1 MRWILGQREQNR
13 RERRPY
19 MKIVATGATSFVGS
33 GAVKA
38 LLERG
43 HKVYAVLRKGSVK
56 ADRLLTNGVQPEN
69 LVILEEDLGSLER
82 LPEQIKEPCDV
93 FLHMGWKGAGSDS
106 RAASAVQEENAED
119 ALKAVRAA
127 KTLGCRRFL
136 FTGSQAEYGIH
147 ETLMGEETE
156 CRPTSPYG
164 TAKLKVRTEA
174 EVLCRSLSMDY
185 GHARIFST
193 YGIGD
198 HPWSLLSS
206 CIKTFL
212 SGGVMEMGACI
223 QDWNFMYI
231 DDAGRAIAM
240 LCEYQ
245 ESLMEHGCV
254 YNLGGPMEETG
265 PLKNF
270 VEIVYEMCGKQGSC
284 VYGVR
289 KPNAEG
295 VVNLIPD
302 LTKMKKVIGWEPEVR
317 FRDGITRVIE
327 SARTS

>member
-1 MRWILGQREQNR
+1 
-13 RERRPY
+13 

-43 HKVYAVLRKGSVK
+43 HKVYAVLRKGSSK
-56 ADRLLTNGVQPEN
+56 ADRLLINGAMPEN

-82 LPEQIKEPCDV
+82 LAEQIPEPCDV

-106 RAASAVQEENAED
+106 RSAAAIQEENAKD
-119 ALKAVRAA
+119 SLNAVQAA
-127 KTLGCRRFL
+127 KALGCRRFV
-136 FTGSQAEYGIH
+136 FTGSQAEYGVH
-147 ETLMGEETE
+147 DALMNEETG

-164 TAKLKVRTEA
+164 EAKLKVRIEA
-174 EVLCRSLSMDY
+174 EALCRKLSMDY

-198 HPWSLLSS
+198 HPWSLLST
-206 CIKTFL
+206 CVNTFL
-212 SGGVMEMGACI
+212 SGGVMEMGACT

-231 DDAGRAIAM
+231 DDAGRAVAM

-245 ESLMEHGCV
+245 KSLMEQGCV
-254 YNLGGPMEETG
+254 YNLGGPMDETG
-265 PLKNF
+265 PLKHF
-270 VEIVYEMCGKQGSC
+270 VETVYEMCGRKGSC

-302 LTKMKKVIGWEPEVR
+302 LTKMKRVIGWEPSVR
-317 FRDGITRVIE
+317 FRDGMARVIE
-327 SARTS
+327 SVRPS

>member
-1 MRWILGQREQNR
+1 
-13 RERRPY
+13 

-206 CIKTFL
+206 CVKTFL
-212 SGGVMEMGACI
+212 SGGVMEMGACT

>member
-1 MRWILGQREQNR
+1 
-13 RERRPY
+13 

-43 HKVYAVLRKGSVK
+43 HKVYAVLRKGSSK
-56 ADRLLTNGVQPEN
+56 ADRLLINGAMPEN

-82 LPEQIKEPCDV
+82 LAEQIPEPCDV

-106 RAASAVQEENAED
+106 RSAAAIQEENAKD
-119 ALKAVRAA
+119 SLNAVQAA
-127 KTLGCRRFL
+127 KALGCRRFV
-136 FTGSQAEYGIH
+136 FTGSQAEYGVH
-147 ETLMGEETE
+147 DALMNEETG

-164 TAKLKVRTEA
+164 EAKLKVRIEA
-174 EVLCRSLSMDY
+174 EALCRKLSIDY

-198 HPWSLLSS
+198 HPWSLLST
-206 CIKTFL
+206 CVNTFL
-212 SGGVMEMGACI
+212 SGGVMEMGACT

-231 DDAGRAIAM
+231 DDAGRAVAM

-245 ESLMEHGCV
+245 KSLMEQGCV
-254 YNLGGPMEETG
+254 YNLGGPMDETG
-265 PLKNF
+265 PLKHF
-270 VEIVYEMCGKQGSC
+270 VETVYEMCGRKGSC

-302 LTKMKKVIGWEPEVR
+302 LTKMKRVIGWEPRVR
-317 FRDGITRVIE
+317 FRDGMARVIE
-327 SARTS
+327 SVRPS

>member
-1 MRWILGQREQNR
+1 
-13 RERRPY
+13 

-43 HKVYAVLRKGSVK
+43 HKVYAVLRKGSSK
-56 ADRLLTNGVQPEN
+56 ADRLLINGAMPEN

-82 LPEQIKEPCDV
+82 LAEQIPEPCDV

-106 RAASAVQEENAED
+106 RSAAAIQEENAKD
-119 ALKAVRAA
+119 SLNAVQAA
-127 KTLGCRRFL
+127 KTLGCRRFV
-136 FTGSQAEYGIH
+136 FTGSQAEYGVH
-147 ETLMGEETE
+147 DALMNEETG

-164 TAKLKVRTEA
+164 EAKLKVRIEA
-174 EVLCRSLSMDY
+174 EALCRKLSMDY

-198 HPWSLLSS
+198 HPWSLLST
-206 CIKTFL
+206 CVNTFL
-212 SGGVMEMGACI
+212 SGGVMEMGACT

-231 DDAGRAIAM
+231 DDAGRAVAM

-245 ESLMEHGCV
+245 KSLMEQGCV
-254 YNLGGPMEETG
+254 YNLGGPMDETG
-265 PLKNF
+265 PLKHF
-270 VEIVYEMCGKQGSC
+270 VETVYEMCGRKGSC

-302 LTKMKKVIGWEPEVR
+302 LTKMKRVIGWEPRVR
-317 FRDGITRVIE
+317 FRDGMARVIE
-327 SARTS
+327 SVRPS

>member
-1 MRWILGQREQNR
+1 
-13 RERRPY
+13 

-43 HKVYAVLRKGSVK
+43 HKVYAVLRKGSSK
-56 ADRLLTNGVQPEN
+56 ADRLLINGAMPEN

-82 LPEQIKEPCDV
+82 LAEQIPEPCDV

-106 RAASAVQEENAED
+106 RSAAAIQEENAKD
-119 ALKAVRAA
+119 SLNAVQAA
-127 KTLGCRRFL
+127 KALGCRRFV
-136 FTGSQAEYGIH
+136 FTGSQAEYGVH
-147 ETLMGEETE
+147 DALMNEETG

-164 TAKLKVRTEA
+164 EAKLKVRIEA
-174 EVLCRSLSMDY
+174 EALCRKLSVDY

-198 HPWSLLSS
+198 HPWSLLST
-206 CIKTFL
+206 CVNTFL
-212 SGGVMEMGACI
+212 SGGVMEMGACT

-231 DDAGRAIAM
+231 DDAGRAVAM

-245 ESLMEHGCV
+245 KSLMEQGCV
-254 YNLGGPMEETG
+254 YNLGGPMDETG
-265 PLKNF
+265 PLKHF
-270 VEIVYEMCGKQGSC
+270 VETVYEMCGRKGSC

-302 LTKMKKVIGWEPEVR
+302 LTKMKRVIGWEPRVR
-317 FRDGITRVIE
+317 FRDGMARVIE
-327 SARTS
+327 SVRPS

>member
-1 MRWILGQREQNR
+1 
-13 RERRPY
+13 

-43 HKVYAVLRKGSVK
+43 HKVYAVLRKGSSK
-56 ADRLLTNGVQPEN
+56 ADRLLINGAMPEN

-82 LPEQIKEPCDV
+82 LAEQIPEPCDV

-106 RAASAVQEENAED
+106 RSAAAIQEENAKD
-119 ALKAVRAA
+119 SLNAVQAA
-127 KTLGCRRFL
+127 KALGCRRFV
-136 FTGSQAEYGIH
+136 FTGSQAEYGVH
-147 ETLMGEETE
+147 DALMNEETG

-164 TAKLKVRTEA
+164 EANLKVRIEA
-174 EVLCRSLSMDY
+174 EALCRKLSMDY

-198 HPWSLLSS
+198 HPWSLLST
-206 CIKTFL
+206 CVNTFL
-212 SGGVMEMGACI
+212 SGGVMEMGACT

-231 DDAGRAIAM
+231 DDAGRAVAM

-245 ESLMEHGCV
+245 KSLMEQGCV
-254 YNLGGPMEETG
+254 YNLGGPMDETG
-265 PLKNF
+265 PLKHF
-270 VEIVYEMCGKQGSC
+270 VETVYEMCGRKGSC

-302 LTKMKKVIGWEPEVR
+302 LTKMKRVIGWEPRVR
-317 FRDGITRVIE
+317 FRDGMARVIE
-327 SARTS
+327 SVRPS

>member
-1 MRWILGQREQNR
+1 
-13 RERRPY
+13 

-43 HKVYAVLRKGSVK
+43 HKVYAVLRKGSAK
-56 ADRLLTNGVQPEN
+56 ADRLLINGAMPEN

-82 LPEQIKEPCDV
+82 LAEQIPEPCDV

-106 RAASAVQEENAED
+106 RSAAAIQEENAKD
-119 ALKAVRAA
+119 SLNAVQAA
-127 KTLGCRRFL
+127 KALGCRRFV
-136 FTGSQAEYGIH
+136 FTGSQAEYGVH
-147 ETLMGEETE
+147 DALMNEETG

-164 TAKLKVRTEA
+164 EAKLKVRIEA
-174 EVLCRSLSMDY
+174 EALCRKLSMDY

-198 HPWSLLSS
+198 HPWSLLST
-206 CIKTFL
+206 CVNTFL
-212 SGGVMEMGACI
+212 SGGVMEMGACT

-231 DDAGRAIAM
+231 DDAGRAVAM

-245 ESLMEHGCV
+245 KSLMEQGCV
-254 YNLGGPMEETG
+254 YNLGGPMDETG
-265 PLKNF
+265 PLKHF
-270 VEIVYEMCGKQGSC
+270 VETVYEMCGRKGSC

-302 LTKMKKVIGWEPEVR
+302 LTKMKRVIGWEPRVR
-317 FRDGITRVIE
+317 FRDGMARVIE
-327 SARTS
+327 SVRPS

>member
-1 MRWILGQREQNR
+1 
-13 RERRPY
+13 

-43 HKVYAVLRKGSVK
+43 HKVYAVLRKGSSK
-56 ADRLLTNGVQPEN
+56 ADRLLINGAMPEN

-82 LPEQIKEPCDV
+82 LAEQIPEPCDV

-106 RAASAVQEENAED
+106 RSAAAIQEENAKD
-119 ALKAVRAA
+119 SLNAVQAA
-127 KTLGCRRFL
+127 KALGCRRFV
-136 FTGSQAEYGIH
+136 FTGSQAEYGVH
-147 ETLMGEETE
+147 DALMNEETG

-164 TAKLKVRTEA
+164 EAKLKVRIEA
-174 EVLCRSLSMDY
+174 EALCRKLSMDY

-198 HPWSLLSS
+198 HPWSLLST
-206 CIKTFL
+206 CVNTFL
-212 SGGVMEMGACI
+212 SGGVMEMGACT

-231 DDAGRAIAM
+231 DDAARAVAM

-245 ESLMEHGCV
+245 KSLMEQGCV
-254 YNLGGPMEETG
+254 YNLGGPMDETG
-265 PLKNF
+265 PLKHF
-270 VEIVYEMCGKQGSC
+270 VETVYEMCGRKGSC

-302 LTKMKKVIGWEPEVR
+302 LTKMKRVIGWEPRVR
-317 FRDGITRVIE
+317 FRDGMARVIE
-327 SARTS
+327 SVRPS

>member
-1 MRWILGQREQNR
+1 
-13 RERRPY
+13 

-43 HKVYAVLRKGSVK
+43 HKVYAVLRKGSSK
-56 ADRLLTNGVQPEN
+56 ADRLLINGAMPEN

-82 LPEQIKEPCDV
+82 LAEQIPEPCDV

-106 RAASAVQEENAED
+106 RSAAAIQEENAKD
-119 ALKAVRAA
+119 SLNAV
-127 KTLGCRRFL
+127 
-136 FTGSQAEYGIH
+136 QAEYGVH
-147 ETLMGEETE
+147 DALMNEETG

-164 TAKLKVRTEA
+164 EAKLKVRIEA
-174 EVLCRSLSMDY
+174 EALCRKLSMDY

-198 HPWSLLSS
+198 HPWSLLST
-206 CIKTFL
+206 CVNTFL
-212 SGGVMEMGACI
+212 SGGVMEMGACT

-231 DDAGRAIAM
+231 DDAGRAVAM

-245 ESLMEHGCV
+245 KSLMEQGCV
-254 YNLGGPMEETG
+254 YNLGGPMDETG
-265 PLKNF
+265 PLKHF
-270 VEIVYEMCGKQGSC
+270 VETVYEMCGRKGSC

-302 LTKMKKVIGWEPEVR
+302 LTKMKRVIGWEPRVR
-317 FRDGITRVIE
+317 FRDGMARVIE
-327 SARTS
+327 SVRPS

>member
-1 MRWILGQREQNR
+1 
-13 RERRPY
+13 

-43 HKVYAVLRKGSVK
+43 HKVYAVLRKGSSK
-56 ADRLLTNGVQPEN
+56 ADRLLINGAMPEN

-82 LPEQIKEPCDV
+82 LAEQIPEPCDV

-106 RAASAVQEENAED
+106 RSAAAIQKENAKDSLNAVQ
-119 ALKAVRAA
+119 AA
-127 KTLGCRRFL
+127 KALGCRRFV
-136 FTGSQAEYGIH
+136 FTGSQAEYGVH
-147 ETLMGEETE
+147 DALMNEETG

-164 TAKLKVRTEA
+164 EAKLKVRIEA
-174 EVLCRSLSMDY
+174 EALCRKLSMDY

-198 HPWSLLSS
+198 HPWSLLST
-206 CIKTFL
+206 CVNTFL
-212 SGGVMEMGACI
+212 SGGVMEMGACT

-231 DDAGRAIAM
+231 DDAGRAVAM

-245 ESLMEHGCV
+245 KSLMEQGCV
-254 YNLGGPMEETG
+254 YNLGGPMDETG
-265 PLKNF
+265 PLKHF
-270 VEIVYEMCGKQGSC
+270 VETVYEMCGRKGSC

-302 LTKMKKVIGWEPEVR
+302 LTKMKRVIGREPRVR
-317 FRDGITRVIE
+317 FRDGMARVIE
-327 SARTS
+327 SVRPS

>member
-1 MRWILGQREQNR
+1 
-13 RERRPY
+13 

-33 GAVKA
+33 GAVKT

-43 HKVYAVLRKGSVK
+43 HKVYAVLRKGSSK
-56 ADRLLTNGVQPEN
+56 ADRLLINGAMPEN

-82 LPEQIKEPCDV
+82 LAEQIPEPCDV

-106 RAASAVQEENAED
+106 RSAAAIQEENAKD
-119 ALKAVRAA
+119 SLNAVQAA
-127 KTLGCRRFL
+127 KALGCRRFV
-136 FTGSQAEYGIH
+136 FTGSQAEYGVH
-147 ETLMGEETE
+147 DALMNEETG

-164 TAKLKVRTEA
+164 EAKLKVRIEA
-174 EVLCRSLSMDY
+174 EALCRKLSMDY

-198 HPWSLLSS
+198 HPWSLLST
-206 CIKTFL
+206 CVNTFL
-212 SGGVMEMGACI
+212 SGGVMEMGACT

-231 DDAGRAIAM
+231 DDAGRAVAM

-245 ESLMEHGCV
+245 KSLMEQGCV
-254 YNLGGPMEETG
+254 YNLGGPMDETG
-265 PLKNF
+265 PLKHF
-270 VEIVYEMCGKQGSC
+270 VETVYEMCGRKGSC

-302 LTKMKKVIGWEPEVR
+302 LTKMKRVIGWEPRVR
-317 FRDGITRVIE
+317 FRDGMARVIE
-327 SARTS
+327 SVRPS

>member
-1 MRWILGQREQNR
+1 
-13 RERRPY
+13 

-43 HKVYAVLRKGSVK
+43 HKVYAVLRKGSSK
-56 ADRLLTNGVQPEN
+56 ADRLLINGAMPEN

-82 LPEQIKEPCDV
+82 LAEQIPEPCDV

-106 RAASAVQEENAED
+106 RSAAAIQEENAKD
-119 ALKAVRAA
+119 SLNAVQAA
-127 KTLGCRRFL
+127 KALGCRRFV
-136 FTGSQAEYGIH
+136 FTGSQAEYGVH
-147 ETLMGEETE
+147 DALMNEETG

-164 TAKLKVRTEA
+164 EAKLKVRIEA
-174 EVLCRSLSMDY
+174 EALCRKLSMDY

-198 HPWSLLSS
+198 HPWSLLST
-206 CIKTFL
+206 CVNTFL
-212 SGGVMEMGACI
+212 SGGVMEMGACT

-231 DDAGRAIAM
+231 DDAGRAVAM

-245 ESLMEHGCV
+245 KSLMEQGCV
-254 YNLGGPMEETG
+254 YNLGGPRDETG
-265 PLKNF
+265 PLKHL
-270 VEIVYEMCGKQGSC
+270 VETVYEMCGRKGSC

-302 LTKMKKVIGWEPEVR
+302 LTKMKRVIGWEPRVR
-317 FRDGITRVIE
+317 FRDGMARVIE
-327 SARTS
+327 SVRPS

>member
-1 MRWILGQREQNR
+1 
-13 RERRPY
+13 

-43 HKVYAVLRKGSVK
+43 HKVYAVLRKGSSK
-56 ADRLLTNGVQPEN
+56 ADRLLINGAMPEN

-82 LPEQIKEPCDV
+82 LAEQIPEPCDV

-106 RAASAVQEENAED
+106 RSAAAIQKENAKDSLNAVQ
-119 ALKAVRAA
+119 AA
-127 KTLGCRRFL
+127 KALGCRRFV
-136 FTGSQAEYGIH
+136 FTGSQAEYGVH
-147 ETLMGEETE
+147 DALMNEETG

-164 TAKLKVRTEA
+164 EAKLKVRIEA
-174 EVLCRSLSMDY
+174 EALCRKLSMDY

-198 HPWSLLSS
+198 HPWSLLST
-206 CIKTFL
+206 CVNTFL
-212 SGGVMEMGACI
+212 SGGVMEMGACT

-231 DDAGRAIAM
+231 DDAGRAVAM

-245 ESLMEHGCV
+245 KSLMEQGCV
-254 YNLGGPMEETG
+254 YNLGGPMDETG
-265 PLKNF
+265 PLKHF
-270 VEIVYEMCGKQGSC
+270 VETVYEMCGRKGSC

-302 LTKMKKVIGWEPEVR
+302 LTKMKRVIGWEPRVR
-317 FRDGITRVIE
+317 FRDGMAQVIE
-327 SARTS
+327 SVRPS

>member
-1 MRWILGQREQNR
+1 
-13 RERRPY
+13 

-43 HKVYAVLRKGSVK
+43 HKVYAVLRKGSSK
-56 ADRLLTNGVQPEN
+56 ADRLLINGAMPEN

-82 LPEQIKEPCDV
+82 LAEQIPEPCDV

-106 RAASAVQEENAED
+106 RSAAAIQEENAKD
-119 ALKAVRAA
+119 SLNAVQAA
-127 KTLGCRRFL
+127 KALGCRRFV
-136 FTGSQAEYGIH
+136 FTGSQAEYGVH
-147 ETLMGEETE
+147 DALMNEETG

-164 TAKLKVRTEA
+164 EAKLKVRIEA
-174 EVLCRSLSMDY
+174 EALCRKLSMDY

-198 HPWSLLSS
+198 HPWSLLST
-206 CIKTFL
+206 CVNTFL
-212 SGGVMEMGACI
+212 SGGVMEMGACT

-231 DDAGRAIAM
+231 DDAGRAVAM

-245 ESLMEHGCV
+245 KSLMEQGCV
-254 YNLGGPMEETG
+254 YNLGGPMDETG
-265 PLKNF
+265 PLKHF
-270 VEIVYEMCGKQGSC
+270 VETVYEMCGRKGSC

-302 LTKMKKVIGWEPEVR
+302 LTKMKRVIGWEPRVR
-317 FRDGITRVIE
+317 FRDGMARVID
-327 SARTS
+327 SVRPS

>member
-1 MRWILGQREQNR
+1 
-13 RERRPY
+13 

-43 HKVYAVLRKGSVK
+43 HKVYAVLRKGSSK
-56 ADRLLTNGVQPEN
+56 ADRLLINGAMPEK

-82 LPEQIKEPCDV
+82 LAEQIPEPCDV

-106 RAASAVQEENAED
+106 RSAAAIQKENAKDSLNAVQ
-119 ALKAVRAA
+119 AA
-127 KTLGCRRFL
+127 KALGCRRFV
-136 FTGSQAEYGIH
+136 FTGSQAEYGVH
-147 ETLMGEETE
+147 DALMNEETG

-164 TAKLKVRTEA
+164 EAKLKVRIEA
-174 EVLCRSLSMDY
+174 EALCRKLSMDY

-198 HPWSLLSS
+198 HPWSLLST
-206 CIKTFL
+206 CVNTFL
-212 SGGVMEMGACI
+212 SGGVMEMGACT

-231 DDAGRAIAM
+231 DDAGRAVAM

-245 ESLMEHGCV
+245 KSLMEQGCV
-254 YNLGGPMEETG
+254 YNLGGPMDETG
-265 PLKNF
+265 PLKHF
-270 VEIVYEMCGKQGSC
+270 VETVYEMCGRKGSC

-302 LTKMKKVIGWEPEVR
+302 LTKMKRVIGWEPRVR
-317 FRDGITRVIE
+317 FRDGMARVIE
-327 SARTS
+327 SVRPS

>member
-1 MRWILGQREQNR
+1 
-13 RERRPY
+13 

-43 HKVYAVLRKGSVK
+43 HKVYAVLSKGSSK
-56 ADRLLTNGVQPEN
+56 ADRLLINGAMPEN

-82 LPEQIKEPCDV
+82 LAEQIPEPCDV

-106 RAASAVQEENAED
+106 RSAAAIQEENAKD
-119 ALKAVRAA
+119 SLNAVQAA
-127 KTLGCRRFL
+127 KALGCRRFV
-136 FTGSQAEYGIH
+136 FTGSQAEYGVH
-147 ETLMGEETE
+147 DALMNEETG

-164 TAKLKVRTEA
+164 EAKLKVRIEA
-174 EVLCRSLSMDY
+174 EALCRKLSMDY

-198 HPWSLLSS
+198 HPWSLLST
-206 CIKTFL
+206 CVNTFL
-212 SGGVMEMGACI
+212 SGGVMEMGACT

-231 DDAGRAIAM
+231 DDAGRAVAM

-245 ESLMEHGCV
+245 KSLMEQGCV
-254 YNLGGPMEETG
+254 YNLGGPMDETG
-265 PLKNF
+265 PLKHF
-270 VEIVYEMCGKQGSC
+270 VETVYEMCGRKGSC

-302 LTKMKKVIGWEPEVR
+302 LTKMKRVIGWEPRVR
-317 FRDGITRVIE
+317 FRDGMARVIE
-327 SARTS
+327 SVRPS

>member
-1 MRWILGQREQNR
+1 
-13 RERRPY
+13 

-43 HKVYAVLRKGSVK
+43 HKVYAVLRKGSSK
-56 ADRLLTNGVQPEN
+56 ADRLLINGAMPEN

-82 LPEQIKEPCDV
+82 LAEQIPEPCDV

-106 RAASAVQEENAED
+106 RSAAAIQKENAKDSLNAVQ
-119 ALKAVRAA
+119 AA
-127 KTLGCRRFL
+127 KALGCRRFV
-136 FTGSQAEYGIH
+136 FTGSQAEYGVH
-147 ETLMGEETE
+147 DALMNEETG

-164 TAKLKVRTEA
+164 EAKLKVQIEA
-174 EVLCRSLSMDY
+174 EALCRKLSMDY

-198 HPWSLLSS
+198 HPWSLLST
-206 CIKTFL
+206 CVNTFL
-212 SGGVMEMGACI
+212 SGGVMEMGACT

-231 DDAGRAIAM
+231 DDAGRAVAM

-245 ESLMEHGCV
+245 KSLMEQGCV
-254 YNLGGPMEETG
+254 YNLGGPMDETG
-265 PLKNF
+265 PLKHF
-270 VEIVYEMCGKQGSC
+270 VETVYEMCGRKGSC

-302 LTKMKKVIGWEPEVR
+302 LTKMKRVIGWEPRVR
-317 FRDGITRVIE
+317 FRDGMARVIE
-327 SARTS
+327 SVRPS

>member
-1 MRWILGQREQNR
+1 
-13 RERRPY
+13 

-43 HKVYAVLRKGSVK
+43 HKVYAVLRKGSSK
-56 ADRLLTNGVQPEN
+56 ADRLLINGAMPEN

-82 LPEQIKEPCDV
+82 LAEQIPEPCDV

-106 RAASAVQEENAED
+106 RSAAAIQKENAKDSLNAVQ
-119 ALKAVRAA
+119 AA
-127 KTLGCRRFL
+127 KALGCRRFV
-136 FTGSQAEYGIH
+136 FTGSQAEYGVH
-147 ETLMGEETE
+147 DALMNEETG

-164 TAKLKVRTEA
+164 EAKLKVRIEA
-174 EVLCRSLSMDY
+174 EALCRKLSMDY

-198 HPWSLLSS
+198 HPWSLLST
-206 CIKTFL
+206 CVNTFL
-212 SGGVMEMGACI
+212 SGGVMEMGACT
-223 QDWNFMYI
+223 QDCNFMYI
-231 DDAGRAIAM
+231 DDAGRAVAM

-245 ESLMEHGCV
+245 KSLMEQGCV
-254 YNLGGPMEETG
+254 YNLGGPMDETG
-265 PLKNF
+265 PLKHF
-270 VEIVYEMCGKQGSC
+270 VETVYEMCGRKGSC

-302 LTKMKKVIGWEPEVR
+302 LTKMKRVIGWEPRVR
-317 FRDGITRVIE
+317 FRDGMARVIE
-327 SARTS
+327 SVRPS

>member
-1 MRWILGQREQNR
+1 
-13 RERRPY
+13 

-38 LLERG
+38 LLECG
-43 HKVYAVLRKGSVK
+43 HKVYAVLRKGSSK
-56 ADRLLTNGVQPEN
+56 ADRLLINGAMPEN

-82 LPEQIKEPCDV
+82 LAEQIPEPCDV

-106 RAASAVQEENAED
+106 RSAAAIQEENAKD
-119 ALKAVRAA
+119 SLNAVQAA
-127 KTLGCRRFL
+127 KALGCRRFV
-136 FTGSQAEYGIH
+136 FTGSQAEYGVH
-147 ETLMGEETE
+147 DALMNEETG

-164 TAKLKVRTEA
+164 EAKLKVRIEA
-174 EVLCRSLSMDY
+174 EALCRKLSMDY

-198 HPWSLLSS
+198 HPWSLLST
-206 CIKTFL
+206 CVNTFL
-212 SGGVMEMGACI
+212 SGGVMEMGACT

-231 DDAGRAIAM
+231 DDAGRAVAM

-245 ESLMEHGCV
+245 KSLMEQGCV
-254 YNLGGPMEETG
+254 YNLGGPMDETG
-265 PLKNF
+265 PLKHF
-270 VEIVYEMCGKQGSC
+270 VETVYEMCGRKGSC

-302 LTKMKKVIGWEPEVR
+302 LTKMKRVIGWEPRVR
-317 FRDGITRVIE
+317 FRDGMARVIE
-327 SARTS
+327 SVRPS

>member
-1 MRWILGQREQNR
+1 
-13 RERRPY
+13 

-43 HKVYAVLRKGSVK
+43 HKVYAVLRKGSSK
-56 ADRLLTNGVQPEN
+56 ADRLLINGAMPEN

-82 LPEQIKEPCDV
+82 LAEQIPEPCDV

-106 RAASAVQEENAED
+106 RSAAAIQEENAKD
-119 ALKAVRAA
+119 SLNAVQAA
-127 KTLGCRRFL
+127 KALGCRRFV
-136 FTGSQAEYGIH
+136 FTGPQAEYGVH
-147 ETLMGEETE
+147 DALMNEETG

-164 TAKLKVRTEA
+164 EAKLKVRIEA
-174 EVLCRSLSMDY
+174 EALCRKLSMDY

-198 HPWSLLSS
+198 HPWSLLST
-206 CIKTFL
+206 CVNTFL
-212 SGGVMEMGACI
+212 SGGVMEMGACT

-231 DDAGRAIAM
+231 DDAGRAVAM

-245 ESLMEHGCV
+245 KSLMEQGCV
-254 YNLGGPMEETG
+254 YNLGGPMDETG
-265 PLKNF
+265 PLKHF
-270 VEIVYEMCGKQGSC
+270 VETVYEMCGRKGSC

-302 LTKMKKVIGWEPEVR
+302 LTKMKRVIGWEPRVR
-317 FRDGITRVIE
+317 FRDGMARVIE
-327 SARTS
+327 SVRPS

>member
-1 MRWILGQREQNR
+1 
-13 RERRPY
+13 

-43 HKVYAVLRKGSVK
+43 HKVYAVLRKGSSK
-56 ADRLLTNGVQPEN
+56 ADRLLINGAMPEN

-82 LPEQIKEPCDV
+82 LAEQIPEPCDV

-106 RAASAVQEENAED
+106 RSAAAIQEENAKD
-119 ALKAVRAA
+119 SLNAVQAA
-127 KTLGCRRFL
+127 KALGCRRFV
-136 FTGSQAEYGIH
+136 FTGSQAEYGVH
-147 ETLMGEETE
+147 DALMNEETG

-164 TAKLKVRTEA
+164 EAKLKVRIEA
-174 EVLCRSLSMDY
+174 EALCRKLSMDY

-198 HPWSLLSS
+198 HPGSLLST
-206 CIKTFL
+206 CVNTFL
-212 SGGVMEMGACI
+212 LGGVMEMGACT

-231 DDAGRAIAM
+231 DDAGRAVAM

-245 ESLMEHGCV
+245 KSLMEQGCV
-254 YNLGGPMEETG
+254 YNLGGPMDETG
-265 PLKNF
+265 PLKHF
-270 VEIVYEMCGKQGSC
+270 VETVYEMCGRKGSC

-302 LTKMKKVIGWEPEVR
+302 LTKMKRVIGWEPRVR
-317 FRDGITRVIE
+317 FRDGMARVIE
-327 SARTS
+327 SVRPS

>member
-1 MRWILGQREQNR
+1 
-13 RERRPY
+13 

-43 HKVYAVLRKGSVK
+43 HKVYAVLRKGSSK
-56 ADRLLTNGVQPEN
+56 ADRLLINGAMPEN
-69 LVILEEDLGSLER
+69 LVILEEDMGSLER
-82 LPEQIKEPCDV
+82 LAEQIPEPCDV

-106 RAASAVQEENAED
+106 RSAAAIQKENAKDSLNAVQ
-119 ALKAVRAA
+119 AA
-127 KTLGCRRFL
+127 KALGCRRFV
-136 FTGSQAEYGIH
+136 FTGSQAEYGVH
-147 ETLMGEETE
+147 DALMNEETG

-164 TAKLKVRTEA
+164 EAKLKVRIEA
-174 EVLCRSLSMDY
+174 EALCRKLSMDY

-198 HPWSLLSS
+198 HPWSLLST
-206 CIKTFL
+206 CVNTFL
-212 SGGVMEMGACI
+212 SGGVMEMGACT

-231 DDAGRAIAM
+231 DDAGRAVAM

-245 ESLMEHGCV
+245 KSLMEQGCV
-254 YNLGGPMEETG
+254 YNLGGPMDETG
-265 PLKNF
+265 PLKHF
-270 VEIVYEMCGKQGSC
+270 VETVYEMCGRKGSC

-302 LTKMKKVIGWEPEVR
+302 LTKMKRVIGWEPRVR
-317 FRDGITRVIE
+317 FRDGMARVIE
-327 SARTS
+327 SVRPS

>member
-1 MRWILGQREQNR
+1 
-13 RERRPY
+13 

-43 HKVYAVLRKGSVK
+43 HKVYAVLRKGSSK
-56 ADRLLTNGVQPEN
+56 ADRLLINGAMPEN

-82 LPEQIKEPCDV
+82 LAEQIPEPCDV

-106 RAASAVQEENAED
+106 RSAAAIQKENAKDSLNAVQ
-119 ALKAVRAA
+119 AA
-127 KTLGCRRFL
+127 KALGCRRFV
-136 FTGSQAEYGIH
+136 FTGSQAEYGVH
-147 ETLMGEETE
+147 DALMGEETG

-164 TAKLKVRTEA
+164 EAKLKVRIEA
-174 EVLCRSLSMDY
+174 EALCRKLSMDY

-198 HPWSLLSS
+198 HPWSLLST
-206 CIKTFL
+206 CVNTFL
-212 SGGVMEMGACI
+212 SGGVMEMGACT

-231 DDAGRAIAM
+231 DDAGRAVAM

-245 ESLMEHGCV
+245 KSLMEQGCV
-254 YNLGGPMEETG
+254 YNLGGPMDETG
-265 PLKNF
+265 PLKHF
-270 VEIVYEMCGKQGSC
+270 VETVYEMCGRKGSC

-302 LTKMKKVIGWEPEVR
+302 LTKMKRVIGWEPRVR
-317 FRDGITRVIE
+317 FRDGMARVIE
-327 SARTS
+327 SVRPS

>member
-1 MRWILGQREQNR
+1 
-13 RERRPY
+13 

-43 HKVYAVLRKGSVK
+43 HKVYAVLRKGSSK
-56 ADRLLTNGVQPEN
+56 ADRLLINGAMPEN

-82 LPEQIKEPCDV
+82 LAEQIPEPCDV

-106 RAASAVQEENAED
+106 RSAAAIQEENAKD
-119 ALKAVRAA
+119 SLNAVQAA
-127 KTLGCRRFL
+127 KALGCRRFV
-136 FTGSQAEYGIH
+136 FTGSQAEYGVH
-147 ETLMGEETE
+147 DALMNEETG

-164 TAKLKVRTEA
+164 EAKLKVRIEA
-174 EVLCRSLSMDY
+174 EALCRKLSMDY

-198 HPWSLLSS
+198 HPWSLLST
-206 CIKTFL
+206 CVNTFL
-212 SGGVMEMGACI
+212 SGGVMEMGACT

-231 DDAGRAIAM
+231 DDAGRAVAM

-245 ESLMEHGCV
+245 KSLMEQGCV
-254 YNLGGPMEETG
+254 YNLGGPMDETG
-265 PLKNF
+265 PLKHF
-270 VEIVYEMCGKQGSC
+270 VETVYEMCGRKGSC

-302 LTKMKKVIGWEPEVR
+302 LTKMKRVIGWEPRVR
-317 FRDGITRVIE
+317 FRDGMARVIE
-327 SARTS
+327 SVRPS

>member
-1 MRWILGQREQNR
+1 
-13 RERRPY
+13 

-43 HKVYAVLRKGSVK
+43 HKVYAVLRKGSSK
-56 ADRLLTNGVQPEN
+56 ADRLLINGAMPEN

-82 LPEQIKEPCDV
+82 LAEQIPEPCDV
-93 FLHMGWKGAGSDS
+93 FLHMGWKGAGSGS
-106 RAASAVQEENAED
+106 RSAAAIQEENAKD
-119 ALKAVRAA
+119 SLNAVQAA
-127 KTLGCRRFL
+127 KALGCRRFV
-136 FTGSQAEYGIH
+136 FTGSQAEYGVH
-147 ETLMGEETE
+147 DALMNEETG

-164 TAKLKVRTEA
+164 EAKLKVRIEA
-174 EVLCRSLSMDY
+174 EALCRKLSMDY

-198 HPWSLLSS
+198 HPWSLLST
-206 CIKTFL
+206 CVNTFL
-212 SGGVMEMGACI
+212 SGGVMEMGACT

-231 DDAGRAIAM
+231 DDAGRAVAM

-245 ESLMEHGCV
+245 KSLMEQGCV
-254 YNLGGPMEETG
+254 YNLGGPMDETG
-265 PLKNF
+265 PLKHF
-270 VEIVYEMCGKQGSC
+270 VETVYEMCGRKGSC

-302 LTKMKKVIGWEPEVR
+302 LTKMKRVIGWEPRVR
-317 FRDGITRVIE
+317 FRDGMARVIE
-327 SARTS
+327 SVRPS

>member
-1 MRWILGQREQNR
+1 
-13 RERRPY
+13 

-43 HKVYAVLRKGSVK
+43 HKVYAVLRKGSSK
-56 ADRLLTNGVQPEN
+56 ADRLLINGAMPEN

-82 LPEQIKEPCDV
+82 LAEQIPEPCDV

-106 RAASAVQEENAED
+106 RSAAAIQEENAKD
-119 ALKAVRAA
+119 SLNAVQAA
-127 KTLGCRRFL
+127 KALGCRRFV
-136 FTGSQAEYGIH
+136 FTGSQAEYGVH
-147 ETLMGEETE
+147 DALMNEETG

-164 TAKLKVRTEA
+164 EAKLKVRIEA
-174 EVLCRSLSMDY
+174 EALCRKLSMDY

-198 HPWSLLSS
+198 HPWSLLST
-206 CIKTFL
+206 CVNTFL
-212 SGGVMEMGACI
+212 SGGVMEMGACT

-231 DDAGRAIAM
+231 DDAGRAVAM

-245 ESLMEHGCV
+245 KSLMEQGCV
-254 YNLGGPMEETG
+254 YNLGGPMDETG
-265 PLKNF
+265 PLKHF
-270 VEIVYEMCGKQGSC
+270 VETVYEMCGRKGSC

-302 LTKMKKVIGWEPEVR
+302 LTKMKRVIGWEPRVR
-317 FRDGITRVIE
+317 FRDGMARVIG
-327 SARTS
+327 SVRPS

>member
-1 MRWILGQREQNR
+1 
-13 RERRPY
+13 

-43 HKVYAVLRKGSVK
+43 HKVYAVLRKGSSK
-56 ADRLLTNGVQPEN
+56 ADRLLINGAMPEN
-69 LVILEEDLGSLER
+69 LVILEEDIGSLER
-82 LPEQIKEPCDV
+82 LAEQIPEPCDV

-106 RAASAVQEENAED
+106 RSAAAIQKENAKDSLNAVQ
-119 ALKAVRAA
+119 AA
-127 KTLGCRRFL
+127 KALGCRRFV
-136 FTGSQAEYGIH
+136 FTGSQAEYGVH
-147 ETLMGEETE
+147 DALMNEETG

-164 TAKLKVRTEA
+164 EAKLKVRIEA
-174 EVLCRSLSMDY
+174 EALCRKLSMDY

-198 HPWSLLSS
+198 HPWSLLST
-206 CIKTFL
+206 CVNTFL
-212 SGGVMEMGACI
+212 SGGVMEMGACT

-231 DDAGRAIAM
+231 DDAGRAVAM

-245 ESLMEHGCV
+245 KSLMEQGCV
-254 YNLGGPMEETG
+254 YNLGGPMDETG
-265 PLKNF
+265 PLKHF
-270 VEIVYEMCGKQGSC
+270 VETVYEMCGRKGSC

-302 LTKMKKVIGWEPEVR
+302 LTKMKRVIGWEPRVR
-317 FRDGITRVIE
+317 FRDGMARVIE
-327 SARTS
+327 SVRPS

>member
-1 MRWILGQREQNR
+1 
-13 RERRPY
+13 

-43 HKVYAVLRKGSVK
+43 HKVYAVLRKGSSK
-56 ADRLLTNGVQPEN
+56 ADRLLINGAMPEN

-82 LPEQIKEPCDV
+82 LAEQIPEPCDV

-106 RAASAVQEENAED
+106 RSAAAIQEENAKD
-119 ALKAVRAA
+119 SLNAVQAA
-127 KTLGCRRFL
+127 KALGCRRFV
-136 FTGSQAEYGIH
+136 FTGSQAEYGVH
-147 ETLMGEETE
+147 DALMNEETG

-164 TAKLKVRTEA
+164 EAKLKVRIEA
-174 EVLCRSLSMDY
+174 EALCRKLSMDY

-198 HPWSLLSS
+198 HPWSLLST
-206 CIKTFL
+206 CVNTFL
-212 SGGVMEMGACI
+212 SGGVMEMGACT

-231 DDAGRAIAM
+231 DDAGRAVAM

-245 ESLMEHGCV
+245 KSLMEQGCV
-254 YNLGGPMEETG
+254 YNLGGPMDETG
-265 PLKNF
+265 PLKHF
-270 VEIVYEMCGKQGSC
+270 VETVYEMCGRKWSC

-302 LTKMKKVIGWEPEVR
+302 LTKMKRVIGWEPRVR
-317 FRDGITRVIE
+317 FRDGMARVIE
-327 SARTS
+327 SVRPS

>member
-1 MRWILGQREQNR
+1 
-13 RERRPY
+13 

-43 HKVYAVLRKGSVK
+43 HKVYAVLRNGSSK
-56 ADRLLTNGVQPEN
+56 ADRLLINGAMPEN

-82 LPEQIKEPCDV
+82 LAEQIPEPCDV

-106 RAASAVQEENAED
+106 RSAAAIQKENAKDSLNAVQ
-119 ALKAVRAA
+119 AA
-127 KTLGCRRFL
+127 KALGCRRFV
-136 FTGSQAEYGIH
+136 FTGSQAEYGVH
-147 ETLMGEETE
+147 DALMNEETG

-164 TAKLKVRTEA
+164 EAKLKVRIEA
-174 EVLCRSLSMDY
+174 EALCRKLSMDY

-198 HPWSLLSS
+198 HPWSLLST
-206 CIKTFL
+206 CVNTFL
-212 SGGVMEMGACI
+212 SGGVMEMGACT

-231 DDAGRAIAM
+231 DDAGRAVAM

-245 ESLMEHGCV
+245 KSLMEQGCV
-254 YNLGGPMEETG
+254 YNLGGPMDETG
-265 PLKNF
+265 PLKHF
-270 VEIVYEMCGKQGSC
+270 VETVYEMCGRKGSC

-302 LTKMKKVIGWEPEVR
+302 LTKMKRVIGWEPRVR
-317 FRDGITRVIE
+317 FRDGMARVIE
-327 SARTS
+327 SVRPS

>member
-1 MRWILGQREQNR
+1 
-13 RERRPY
+13 

-43 HKVYAVLRKGSVK
+43 HKVYAVLRKGSSK
-56 ADRLLTNGVQPEN
+56 ADRLLINGAMPEN

-82 LPEQIKEPCDV
+82 LAEPCDV

-106 RAASAVQEENAED
+106 RSAAAIQEENAKD
-119 ALKAVRAA
+119 SLNAVQAA
-127 KTLGCRRFL
+127 KALGCRRFV
-136 FTGSQAEYGIH
+136 FTGSQAEYGVH
-147 ETLMGEETE
+147 DALMNEETG

-164 TAKLKVRTEA
+164 EAKLKVRIEA
-174 EVLCRSLSMDY
+174 EALCRKLSMDY

-198 HPWSLLSS
+198 HPWSLLST
-206 CIKTFL
+206 CVNTFL
-212 SGGVMEMGACI
+212 SGGVMEMGACT

-231 DDAGRAIAM
+231 DDAGRAVAM

-245 ESLMEHGCV
+245 KSLMEQGCV
-254 YNLGGPMEETG
+254 YNLGGPMDETG
-265 PLKNF
+265 PLKHF
-270 VEIVYEMCGKQGSC
+270 VETVYEMCGRKGSC

-302 LTKMKKVIGWEPEVR
+302 LTKMKRVIGWEPRVR
-317 FRDGITRVIE
+317 FRDGMARVIE
-327 SARTS
+327 SVRPS

>member
-1 MRWILGQREQNR
+1 
-13 RERRPY
+13 

-43 HKVYAVLRKGSVK
+43 HKVYAVLRKGSSK
-56 ADRLLTNGVQPEN
+56 ADRLLINGSMPEN

-82 LPEQIKEPCDV
+82 LAEQIPEPCDV

-106 RAASAVQEENAED
+106 RSAAAIQEENAKD
-119 ALKAVRAA
+119 SLNAVQAA
-127 KTLGCRRFL
+127 KALGCRRFV
-136 FTGSQAEYGIH
+136 FTGSQAEYGVH
-147 ETLMGEETE
+147 DALMNEETG

-164 TAKLKVRTEA
+164 EAKLKVRIEA
-174 EVLCRSLSMDY
+174 EALCRKLSMDY

-198 HPWSLLSS
+198 HPWSLLST
-206 CIKTFL
+206 CVNTFL
-212 SGGVMEMGACI
+212 SGGVMEMGACT

-231 DDAGRAIAM
+231 DDAGRAVAM

-245 ESLMEHGCV
+245 KSLMEQGCV
-254 YNLGGPMEETG
+254 YNLGGPMDETG
-265 PLKNF
+265 PLKHF
-270 VEIVYEMCGKQGSC
+270 VETVYEMCGRKGSC

-302 LTKMKKVIGWEPEVR
+302 LTKMKRVIGWEPRVR
-317 FRDGITRVIE
+317 FRDGMARVIE
-327 SARTS
+327 SVRPS

>member
-1 MRWILGQREQNR
+1 
-13 RERRPY
+13 

-43 HKVYAVLRKGSVK
+43 HKVYAVLRKGSSK
-56 ADRLLTNGVQPEN
+56 ADRLLINGAMPEN

-82 LPEQIKEPCDV
+82 LAEQIPEPCDV

-106 RAASAVQEENAED
+106 RSAAAIQEENAKD
-119 ALKAVRAA
+119 SLNAVQAA
-127 KTLGCRRFL
+127 KALGCRRFV
-136 FTGSQAEYGIH
+136 FTGSQAEYGVH
-147 ETLMGEETE
+147 DALMNEETG

-164 TAKLKVRTEA
+164 EAKLKVRIEA
-174 EVLCRSLSMDY
+174 EALCRKLSMDY

-193 YGIGD
+193 YGIDD
-198 HPWSLLSS
+198 HPWSLLST
-206 CIKTFL
+206 CVNTFL
-212 SGGVMEMGACI
+212 SGGVMEMGACT

-231 DDAGRAIAM
+231 DDAGRAVAM

-245 ESLMEHGCV
+245 KSLMEQGCV
-254 YNLGGPMEETG
+254 YNLGGPMDETG
-265 PLKNF
+265 PLKHF
-270 VEIVYEMCGKQGSC
+270 VETVYEMCGRKGSC

-302 LTKMKKVIGWEPEVR
+302 LTKMKRVIGWEPRVR
-317 FRDGITRVIE
+317 FRDGMARVIE
-327 SARTS
+327 SVRPS

>member
-1 MRWILGQREQNR
+1 
-13 RERRPY
+13 

-43 HKVYAVLRKGSVK
+43 HKVYAVLRKGSSK
-56 ADRLLTNGVQPEN
+56 ADRLLINGAMPEN

-82 LPEQIKEPCDV
+82 LAEQIPEPCDV

-106 RAASAVQEENAED
+106 RSAAAIQEENAKD
-119 ALKAVRAA
+119 SLNAVQAA
-127 KTLGCRRFL
+127 KALGCRRFV
-136 FTGSQAEYGIH
+136 FTGSQAEYGVH
-147 ETLMGEETE
+147 DALMNEETG

-164 TAKLKVRTEA
+164 EAKLKVRIEA
-174 EVLCRSLSMDY
+174 EALCRKLSMDY

-193 YGIGD
+193 YGIRD
-198 HPWSLLSS
+198 HPWSLLST
-206 CIKTFL
+206 CVNTFL
-212 SGGVMEMGACI
+212 SGGVMEMGACT

-231 DDAGRAIAM
+231 DDAGRAVAM

-245 ESLMEHGCV
+245 KSLMEQGCV
-254 YNLGGPMEETG
+254 YNLGGPMDETG
-265 PLKNF
+265 PLKHF
-270 VEIVYEMCGKQGSC
+270 VETVYEMCGRKGSC

-302 LTKMKKVIGWEPEVR
+302 LTKMKRVIGWEPRVR
-317 FRDGITRVIE
+317 FRDGMARVIE
-327 SARTS
+327 SVRPS

>member
-1 MRWILGQREQNR
+1 
-13 RERRPY
+13 

-43 HKVYAVLRKGSVK
+43 HKVYAVLRKGSSK
-56 ADRLLTNGVQPEN
+56 ADRLLINGAMPEN

-82 LPEQIKEPCDV
+82 LAEQIPEPCDV

-106 RAASAVQEENAED
+106 RSAAAIQEENAKD
-119 ALKAVRAA
+119 SLNAVQAA
-127 KTLGCRRFL
+127 KALGCRRFV
-136 FTGSQAEYGIH
+136 FTGSQAEYGVH
-147 ETLMGEETE
+147 DALMNEETG

-164 TAKLKVRTEA
+164 EAKLKVRIEA
-174 EVLCRSLSMDY
+174 EALCRKLSMDY

-198 HPWSLLSS
+198 HPWSLLST
-206 CIKTFL
+206 CVNTFL
-212 SGGVMEMGACI
+212 SGGVMEMGTCT

-231 DDAGRAIAM
+231 DDAGRAVAM

-245 ESLMEHGCV
+245 KSLMEQGCV
-254 YNLGGPMEETG
+254 YNLGGPMDETG
-265 PLKNF
+265 PLKHF
-270 VEIVYEMCGKQGSC
+270 VETVYEMCGRKGSC

-302 LTKMKKVIGWEPEVR
+302 LTKMKRVIGWEPRVR
-317 FRDGITRVIE
+317 FRDGMARVIE
-327 SARTS
+327 SVRPS

>member
-1 MRWILGQREQNR
+1 
-13 RERRPY
+13 

-43 HKVYAVLRKGSVK
+43 HKVYAVLRKGSSK
-56 ADRLLTNGVQPEN
+56 ADRLLINGAMPEN

-82 LPEQIKEPCDV
+82 LAEQIPEPCDV

-106 RAASAVQEENAED
+106 RSAAAIQEENAKD
-119 ALKAVRAA
+119 SLNAVQAA
-127 KTLGCRRFL
+127 KALGCRRFV
-136 FTGSQAEYGIH
+136 FTGSQAEYGVH
-147 ETLMGEETE
+147 DALMNEETG

-164 TAKLKVRTEA
+164 EAKLKVRIEA
-174 EVLCRSLSMDY
+174 EALCRKLSMDY

-198 HPWSLLSS
+198 HPWSLLST
-206 CIKTFL
+206 CVNTFL
-212 SGGVMEMGACI
+212 SGGVMEMGACT

-231 DDAGRAIAM
+231 DDAGRAVAM

-245 ESLMEHGCV
+245 KSLMEQGCV
-254 YNLGGPMEETG
+254 YNLGGPMDETG
-265 PLKNF
+265 PLKHF
-270 VEIVYEMCGKQGSC
+270 VETVYEMCGRKGSC

-302 LTKMKKVIGWEPEVR
+302 LTKMKRVIGWEPKVR
-317 FRDGITRVIE
+317 FRDGMARVIE
-327 SARTS
+327 SVRPS

>member
-1 MRWILGQREQNR
+1 
-13 RERRPY
+13 

-43 HKVYAVLRKGSVK
+43 HKVYAVLRKGSSK
-56 ADRLLTNGVQPEN
+56 ADRLLINGAMPEN

-82 LPEQIKEPCDV
+82 LAEQIPEPCDV

-106 RAASAVQEENAED
+106 RSAAAIQEENAKD
-119 ALKAVRAA
+119 SLNAVQAA
-127 KTLGCRRFL
+127 KALGCRRFV
-136 FTGSQAEYGIH
+136 FTGSQAEYGVH
-147 ETLMGEETE
+147 DALMNEETG

-164 TAKLKVRTEA
+164 EAKLKVRIEA
-174 EVLCRSLSMDY
+174 EALCRKLSMDY

-198 HPWSLLSS
+198 HPWSLLST
-206 CIKTFL
+206 CVNTFL
-212 SGGVMEMGACI
+212 SGGVMEMGACT

-231 DDAGRAIAM
+231 DDAGKAVAM

-245 ESLMEHGCV
+245 KSLMEQGCV
-254 YNLGGPMEETG
+254 YNLGGPMDETG
-265 PLKNF
+265 PLKHF
-270 VEIVYEMCGKQGSC
+270 VETVYEMCGRKGSC

-302 LTKMKKVIGWEPEVR
+302 LTKMKRVIGWEPRVR
-317 FRDGITRVIE
+317 FRDGMARVIE
-327 SARTS
+327 SVRPS